1 MGYQHVIYSGISGF
15 FENASRC
22 IHYANVDYSYLNQI
36 LPDIHTS
43 QMVAFPAT
51 VYIHNSSPVAGLY
64 NVSVYE
70 GKFGTLKGVFTLSV
84 EANMTY
90 SLPFS
95 YFEQQ
100 VGWSPGTLETHGNL
114 GFVPVG
120 TQGYYLGVGQAIFNL
135 GLKAYVNMSLFCNMN
150 R

>member
-1 MGYQHVIYSGISGF
+1 
-15 FENASRC
+15 
-22 IHYANVDYSYLNQI
+22 
-36 LPDIHTS
+36 
-43 QMVAFPAT
+43 MVAFPAT